1 MPILPRAHGYLW
13 VRNWNNSVQR
23 AGPIKGQLINKETC
37 RLERMPRIRALLL
50 IEIKSVLLL
59 CISSNISTRNSN
71 TCLTH
76 TGTSV
81 AWKSSERAF
90 ASAKLPW
97 YLAFLLKSESALI
110 NQNLSDIMSL
120 QSLYVCLYH
129 LMYLKIWHFWT
140 MDPTFFKK
148 EKNPIL
154 REDFKLIWDFHCF
167 WNPTQI
173 PQAFSAKLYNLS
185 LFSPVNHIQ

>member
-37 RLERMPRIRALLL
+37 RLERMPRIRALLSIENEVSFATLHL
-50 IEIKSVLLL
+50 IEYFNAEFEYVPYPLW
-59 CISSNISTRNSN
+59 NIS
-71 TCLTH
+71 
-76 TGTSV
+76 GT
-81 AWKSSERAF
+81 SERAF

-110 NQNLSDIMSL
+110 NHNLSDIMSV

-148 EKNPIL
+148 KKTQFWEKIL
-154 REDFKLIWDFHCF
+154 
-167 WNPTQI
+167 
-173 PQAFSAKLYNLS
+173 S
-185 LFSPVNHIQ
+185 